1 MGVVNVTPDSFSDGG
16 RYLDTDAAVRHGLDL
31 VAEGADLLDV
41 GGEST
46 RPGAE
51 PVSDADELARVIP
64 VVAALVAETSVP
76 ISVDTTKSAVAEA
89 AIEAGASVVNDISAG
104 RADPRMLALVG
115 EAGAGFVAM
124 HMQGEPR
131 TMQHDPHYDDV
142 VTEVGDFLVAQL
154 EAARAARIAPEA
166 LCADPGIGFGKTAQ
180 HNLVLLARLSE
191 LVGRVEVPVLVGTS
205 RKAFVGYVLG
215 GAAPDARD
223 HGTLATVVWAIDQ
236 GAALVRV
243 HAVRPAVDAVRLL
256 SEMRTIDAKAVA

>member
-16 RYLDTDAAVRHGLDL
+16 RYLDPDAAVRHGLDL

-51 PVSDADELARVIP
+51 PVTDADELARVIP

-76 ISVDTTKSAVAEA
+76 ISVDTTKAAVAEA

-104 RADPRMLALVG
+104 RADPRMLAVVG

-142 VTEVGDFLVAQL
+142 VTEVGDFLVARL
-154 EAARAARIAPEA
+154 EAARAAAHCSRRAVRRSRYRVRQDRATQPRPPRA
-166 LCADPGIGFGKTAQ
+166 TLRARRSCRGPRTRRHLPQGIHRVF
-180 HNLVLLARLSE
+180 ARWRVS
-191 LVGRVEVPVLVGTS
+191 GRV
-205 RKAFVGYVLG
+205 
-215 GAAPDARD
+215 
-223 HGTLATVVWAIDQ
+223 
-236 GAALVRV
+236 
-243 HAVRPAVDAVRLL
+243 
-256 SEMRTIDAKAVA
+256 